1 MDILNGFYLKE
12 IDINQPSGFNLFYG
26 MKNQRRLTRAALPFH
41 IDILSGQEM
50 RLQPFFKV
58 RTPAVVLFKDNLAI
72 PERIHVSLS

>member
-1 MDILNGFYLKE
+1 
-12 IDINQPSGFNLFYG
+12 